1 MTSFGGVEGGLVL
14 DDVGDDDLLG
24 GIVPLAVVVEAGG
37 VGAGGGHDGGGSGS
51 DVAGLFENV
60 FEGEAK
66 IAAADFVES
75 DGVSVAIDGDP
86 GDAEAVGGVVAGVF
100 GGVGGVVEIVGD
112 GRGAVPVDE
121 EVFDG
126 FAFRMAADGAFAAMT
141 GEVGRMVD
149 EVGGPSTTL
158 RIFEHTGRAG
168 RHCILL

>member
-1 MTSFGGVEGGLVL
+1 M
-14 DDVGDDDLLG
+14 LG
-24 GIVPLAVVVEAGG
+24 GIVPVAGGVDAGG

-66 IAAADFVES
+66 VASADFVES
-75 DGVSVAIDGDP
+75 DGVSVAINGDP
-86 GDAEAVGGVVAGVF
+86 GDAQAIGGVVAGVF

-112 GRGAVPVDE
+112 GVGAVPVDE

-126 FAFRMAADGAFAAMT
+126 VAFRMAADGAFAAVT

-149 EVGGPSTTL
+149 EVGPAFAKAVA
-158 RIFEHTGRAG
+158 R
-168 RHCILL
+168 